1 MNTAEIISSLELN
14 SQKLTTSSLDLSF
27 NEIAS
32 MYEDGEIN
40 INPEYQRVFRWTE
53 GARSRF
59 IETLLLELPV
69 PPIYVVEDSD
79 GKYQLIDGLQRISSY
94 LHFRGMLDASHFDP
108 PIIPGQFLEL
118 TDCDIV
124 KELNGLTYNDLG
136 TALQLRAKRAFV
148 RVEVVRKASDPRF
161 KYHLFKRLNTG
172 GIPLTNQQ
180 LRNCTARMLN
190 PDFLNFINTLSQTT
204 DYRICVE
211 NLTEEQFLGSFEQEL
226 VLRFFALKNRLD
238 RFKHDVADFLTE
250 YLEEVSDPVVPAN
263 FNYAQEKVVFEKTF
277 MLLNAS
283 WGGSAF
289 SRTKPKDQ
297 NSLSKSFMIYHFEA
311 FTLGIQSILDKLNP
325 EDNTHI
331 DKLKA
336 SILEIKQ
343 DNLFVTLTTGG
354 GKNSP
359 GPLRDRINFV
369 SNRFSQIVF

>member
-1 MNTAEIISSLELN
+1 MDTAEIITSLELN

-32 MYEDGEIN
+32 MYKDGEIN

-69 PPIYVVEDSD
+69 PPIYVVEDTD

-108 PIIPGQFLEL
+108 PVVAGQFLEL

-172 GIPLTNQQ
+172 GVPLTNQQ

-190 PDFLNFINTLSQTT
+190 PDFLDFINLLSQTEDFRT
-204 DYRICVE
+204 CVE

-226 VLRFFALKNRLD
+226 VLRFFALKNRVSK
-238 RFKHDVADFLTE
+238 FKHDVADFLTE
-250 YLEEVSDPVVPAN
+250 YLEEVSDPIAPAR
-263 FNYAQEKVVFEKTF
+263 FDYKQEQAIFEKTF
-277 MLLNAS
+277 SLLNAC

-289 SRTKPKDQ
+289 SRIKPKDQ

-311 FTLGIQSILDKLNP
+311 FTLGLQSIIEKLDPAN
-325 EDNTHI
+325 DAHI
-331 DKLKA
+331 ERLKS

-343 DNLFVTLTTGG
+343 DNTFAALTTGG

-369 SNRFSQIVF
+369 SERFCELVF

>member
-1 MNTAEIISSLELN
+1 MDTAEIITALEVN

-32 MYEDGEIN
+32 MYKDGEIN

-69 PPIYVVEDSD
+69 PPIYVVEDAD
-79 GKYQLIDGLQRISSY
+79 GRYQLIDGLQRISSY
-94 LHFRGMLDASHFDP
+94 LHFRGMLEASHFDP
-108 PIIPGQFLEL
+108 PVVVGQFLEL

-124 KELNGLTYNDLG
+124 KELNGLSYNDLG

-148 RVEVVRKASDPRF
+148 RVEVVRKASDSRF

-172 GIPLTNQQ
+172 GVPLTNQQ

-190 PDFLNFINTLSQTT
+190 PEFLDFINVLSQTP
-204 DYRICVE
+204 DFRVCVE

-226 VLRFFALKNRLD
+226 VLRFFALKNRISK
-238 RFKHDVADFLTE
+238 FKHDVADFLTE
-250 YLEEVSDPVVPAN
+250 YLEEVSDPVVPAP
-263 FNYAQEKVVFEKTF
+263 FDYVQEQAIFEKTF
-277 MLLNAS
+277 RLLNAC
-283 WGGSAF
+283 WGGSSF
-289 SRTKPKDQ
+289 SRIKPKDQ
-297 NSLSKSFMIYHFEA
+297 TSLSKSFMIYHFEA
-311 FTLGIQSILDKLNP
+311 FTLGLQSI
-325 EDNTHI
+325 I
-331 DKLKA
+331 DKLDPANDTHIEILKG

-343 DNLFVTLTTGG
+343 DNSFATLTTGG

-359 GPLRDRINFV
+359 GPLRDRIAFV
-369 SNRFSQIVF
+369 SDRLNLLVV